1 MEGSG
6 KGGGGETRPD
16 PEARNQERPGAS
28 SPGGAEAEGR
38 PPVVVDEESLER
50 LGTQIKEVM
59 RRAMRDF
66 LQEQVSKGEYDH
78 VLRLWKEVR
87 ERLLRLSGTQAE
99 REKTLAAID
108 CEYAQE
114 LVGANALDNSIFAD
128 MVQLCSQRLAH
139 LGAVAYERQV
149 LAWGLKLANELRGEG
164 EKPRSPAEILATFFD
179 ASDTLLTRIEAG
191 VAAHLLCQAM
201 ASHPGLRAQPP
212 QA

>member
-1 MEGSG
+1 
-6 KGGGGETRPD
+6 
-16 PEARNQERPGAS
+16 
-28 SPGGAEAEGR
+28 
-38 PPVVVDEESLER
+38 
-50 LGTQIKEVM
+50 
-59 RRAMRDF
+59 MRDL

-114 LVGANALDNSIFAD
+114 LVGANALDNSILAD

-149 LAWGLKLANELRGEG
+149 LAWGLKLANKLGRPRRVRSRGGG
-164 EKPRSPAEILATFFD
+164 ENVGDHDQHTWSPPSSIAPSEPKT
-179 ASDTLLTRIEAG
+179 
-191 VAAHLLCQAM
+191 
-201 ASHPGLRAQPP
+201 P
-212 QA
+212 QETCD